1 MLLNFFVTCEQ
12 IIYFQSFEVNKM
24 LCRYFIF
31 HDCVMLRYVIYI
43 QPQLLLA
50 SQYLSKNP
58 VFENC
63 WLMQYCVSHM
73 PSLLSLREDCRW
85 QELETEDSDGGSWDT
100 IPKHRMTNQWINQS
114 IMMLR
119 YVFMF
124 MWSSLPL
131 NMFQI
136 QIHINHFISWAVSTS
151 AGTGCRRHPWR
162 EREEWDVWCNRN

>member
-1 MLLNFFVTCEQ
+1 MCGHFNFQKMRYDLIMTIRIYESFYAAKLFCDMWTNNLFSKFWSEQ
-12 IIYFQSFEVNKM
+12 NVM
-24 LCRYFIF
+24 YFIF

-50 SQYLSKNP
+50 TQYLSKNP
-58 VFENC
+58 VFENW

-85 QELETEDSDGGSWDT
+85 QELGTEDSDGGSWDT
-100 IPKHRMTNQWINQS
+100 IPKHRMTTHWQWSISNQWINQS

-124 MWSSLPL
+124 MWSSLHS
-131 NMFQI
+131 I
-136 QIHINHFISWAVSTS
+136 KSVSDSHTY
-151 AGTGCRRHPWR
+151 
-162 EREEWDVWCNRN
+162 